1 MRGAVA
7 ARMAAILCL
16 VFLPLM
22 IASVGFFAA
31 STWSAG
37 IAFLLLGGFMLLC
50 GFHMARVW
58 DEERT

>member
-1 MRGAVA
+1 
-7 ARMAAILCL
+7 
-16 VFLPLM
+16 M

-50 GFHMARVW
+50 GFQMARVW